1 MRFQDVLAGIGLL
14 IMLYLLLV
22 NWKGANALLSTSA
35 GASVSLIKTLQ
46 GR

>member
-14 IMLYLLLV
+14 IMLYLLLA
-22 NWKGANALLSTSA
+22 NWKGANTLLSTAS
-35 GASVSLIKTLQ
+35 GASISMVRTLQ